1 MSDIQQLVIDNL
13 AEQLEVSADNIR
25 PEHHLVNDLGADSLD
40 LVESMMALEDQFD
53 CLINTEDLDVFRTV
67 GDVVQWL
74 EKHTASNRS

>member
-13 AEQLEVSADNIR
+13 AEQLEISADNIR
-25 PEHHLVNDLGADSLD
+25 LEHHLVNDLGADSLD

-53 CLINTEDLDVFRTV
+53 CLINSEDLDGFRTV

-74 EKHTASNRS
+74 ETHAASQ